1 MKIELL
7 IGVHSYKNGAGG
19 LSKIS
24 LSEYNYSQTYLQSQN
39 LFIQPADMFVDC

>member
-7 IGVHSYKNGAGG
+7 IGVHSYKTGG

-24 LSEYNYSQTYLQSQN
+24 SSEYTFSRTYLQSQN
-39 LFIQPADMFVDC
+39 LFIQPADIYVDC

>member
-7 IGVHSYKNGAGG
+7 IGVHSYKSG

-24 LSEYNYSQTYLQSQN
+24 LSEYNFSQIYLRSQN
-39 LFIQPADMFVDC
+39 LFIQPADIYVDC

>member
-7 IGVHSYKNGAGG
+7 IGLHSYKSG

-24 LSEYNYSQTYLQSQN
+24 LSQIYLQSQN
-39 LFIQPADMFVDC
+39 LFIQPADIYVDC

>member
-7 IGVHSYKNGAGG
+7 IGVHSYKNGG

-24 LSEYNYSQTYLQSQN
+24 LSEYNFSQIYLQSQN
-39 LFIQPADMFVDC
+39 LFIQPADIYVDC